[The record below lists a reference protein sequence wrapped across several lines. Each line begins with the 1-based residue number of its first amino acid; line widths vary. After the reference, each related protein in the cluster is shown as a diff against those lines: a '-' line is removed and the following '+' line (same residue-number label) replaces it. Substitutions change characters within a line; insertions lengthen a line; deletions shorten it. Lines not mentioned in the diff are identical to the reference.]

1 MPNTTEAPL
10 HDITVLDLTV
20 ALAGPVAT
28 LLLGGLGARIIKVEE
43 PGVGDPCR
51 ENAPFFGA
59 GGVRLVRERKDDLSV
74 TGYNRLRNKL
84 GVTLNLKHPNARQV
98 LADLTQKADIVVENF
113 STGTLGRLGFGY
125 DFFRATNPRIVHCSI
140 TGFGS
145 GPGAESA
152 RALDTTIQALSGVM
166 YLSGEPDD
174 PPVRVGLTI
183 ADLTAAQF
191 AVIGTLAALHH
202 ARATGAGQHV
212 DISMLGVLTSLVA
225 SEAYE
230 AMERCGA
237 PIRSGQTVQR
247 LAPFGVY
254 RAQDGYV
261 AICAYTD
268 RLANSLF
275 AVMQRPELAA
285 HPHFGTRDA
294 RVAHAAEVDATIN
307 EWTGAHPASEIV
319 RKLEEASVPVA
330 EVRDPKSAVRDPR
343 VLARHE
349 TVPLSHPQYGAVAAG
364 DVYAMGLP
372 IQFSASR
379 AGFDQPPPAIGE
391 HNAAVYGGILGYSP
405 ERIEELRASGAI

>member
-1 MPNTTEAPL
+1 MPNAADAPL
-10 HDITVLDLTV
+10 HDVTVLDLTV

-43 PGVGDPCR
+43 PGVGDSCR
-51 ENAPFFGA
+51 ENAPFFGKN
-59 GGVRLVRERKDDLSV
+59 GVTLTRERADDLSV

-84 GVTLNLKHPNARQV
+84 GVTLNLKNPNARQV
-98 LADLTQKADIVVENF
+98 LTDLTQKADIVIENF
-113 STGTLGRLGFGY
+113 SPGTLSRLGFGY
-125 DFFRATNPRIVHCSI
+125 EFFRETNPRIVHCSVS
-140 TGFGS
+140 GFGS
-145 GPGAESA
+145 EPRAGSA

-174 PPVRVGLTI
+174 PPIRVGLTI

-191 AVIGTLAALHH
+191 AVIGVLAALHH
-202 ARATGAGQHV
+202 ARLTGAGQHV

-254 RAQDGYV
+254 RAADGYV

-268 RLANSLF
+268 RLAHSLF
-275 AVMQRPELAA
+275 GAVQRPDLTA
-285 HPHFGTRDA
+285 HPHFGRRDA
-294 RVAHAAEVDATIN
+294 RVEHSAEVDATIN
-307 EWTGAHPASEIV
+307 DWTSTQPIAEIV
-319 RKLEEASVPVA
+319 RKLEAASVPVA
-330 EVRDPKSAVRDPR
+330 EVRDPKKAVRDPG
-343 VLARHE
+343 VLARQE
-349 TVPLSHPQYGAVAAG
+349 TVPLAHPRYGAVD

-372 IQFSASR
+372 IQFSESH
-379 AGFDQPPPAIGE
+379 AGFDRPPPTLGE
-391 HNAAVYGGILGYSP
+391 HNQAVYSGILGYSA
-405 ERIEELRASGAI
+405 ERIEELRRDGAI